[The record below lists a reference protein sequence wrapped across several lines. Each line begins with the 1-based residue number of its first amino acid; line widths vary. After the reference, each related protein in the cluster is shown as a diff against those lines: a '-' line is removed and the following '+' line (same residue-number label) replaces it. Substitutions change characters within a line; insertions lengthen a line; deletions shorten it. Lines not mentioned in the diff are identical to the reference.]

1 MNNEKTEHSATVL
14 AYVPGGIN
22 LLKEMLQPVKEAQKN
37 QALRLLG
44 QQVKNNYNVTGFGI
58 SIADRESINLII
70 SRVDGDEIYTVDLHL
85 EALSEKTD

>member
-1 MNNEKTEHSATVL
+1 MKKEKTEHSATVL
-14 AYVPGGIN
+14 AYVPGGID

-44 QQVKNNYNVTGFGI
+44 QQTKNNYNVTGFGI
-58 SIADRESINLII
+58 SIADKESINLII